1 MDTRHLDQVLTKV
14 ADHKT
19 VWARL
24 PIKDKIQYLI
34 EVRQATLANA
44 QRWAD
49 AETKAKQ
56 LRVGS
61 PLVGAEAWL
70 GGPYGVVAWLSASIQ
85 TLTALDTGA
94 DVLAHVKL
102 RRSVDGKLVARV
114 LPHDIYEE
122 LLFHGITA
130 DVWMRDG
137 VTEQNLRENMAGFYR
152 REDPDGELALVLGAG
167 QRLGDR
173 AAGHPRPHDQLR

>member
-1 MDTRHLDQVLTKV
+1 MDTEQLDQVLTKV

-24 PIKDKIQYLI
+24 PVKDKIQYLI

-70 GGPYGVVAWLSASIQ
+70 AGPYGVVAWLSASIQ

-94 DVLAHVKL
+94 DALAHVKL
-102 RRSVDGKLVARV
+102 RRSVDGKLVAR
-114 LPHDIYEE
+114 
-122 LLFHGITA
+122 
-130 DVWMRDG
+130 
-137 VTEQNLRENMAGFYR
+137 
-152 REDPDGELALVLGAG
+152 
-167 QRLGDR
+167 
-173 AAGHPRPHDQLR
+173 